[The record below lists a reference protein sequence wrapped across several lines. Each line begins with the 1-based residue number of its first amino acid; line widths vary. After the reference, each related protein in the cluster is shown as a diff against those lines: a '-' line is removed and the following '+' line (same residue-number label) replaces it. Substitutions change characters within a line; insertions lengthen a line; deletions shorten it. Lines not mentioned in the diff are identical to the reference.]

1 MGTVVRRQP
10 AVGVTYAPKRAP
22 SPLHRCGLHRVQF
35 NGQKKICMLV
45 LSSFFGVGYVHVGTY
60 FGWPT
65 SWLGVTAQCRSVCML
80 LLGKGTNPLS
90 SFLIAAVHLAA
101 SLRCSDPI
109 CARSGQRERVRRGTR
124 NFPRKEY
131 ACAGKKF

>member
-1 MGTVVRRQP
+1 MGAVVRHQP
-10 AVGVTYAPKRAP
+10 AVGVTSRAESARP

-35 NGQKKICMLV
+35 NGQKKYACSSSLV
-45 LSSFFGVGYVHVGTY
+45 FSAWAAIFLVHVGTY

-65 SWLGVTAQCRSVCML
+65 WLGVTAQCRSVCML

-90 SFLIAAVHLAA
+90 SFLIAVVHIAA

-109 CARSGQRERVRRGTR
+109 VPEGQRERVRRGTR

-131 ACAGKKF
+131 VCR